1 MTIIKTI
8 HYTNSI
14 SEFYL
19 NKDKKSIYEL
29 KYLSDGRIKRYR
41 VKDTD
46 IRLKKILQITDA
58 KK

>member
-1 MTIIKTI
+1 MTLIKII

-19 NKDKKSIYEL
+19 NKDNKRVTEL
-29 KYLSDGRIKRYR
+29 KYLSDGRIKEYK
-41 VKDTD
+41 VQDTD